1 MYSMVLMMALTT
13 GGEAPAFGHG
23 CCGGYTSCCGGTTVV
38 YSCCGGHS
46 CCGGGHKLFGGLFAG
61 HKHGCCGGYSCCG
74 GSGCCGGTV
83 IYSGCCGG
91 TPAPATPPPAMI
103 PEKPKEVKP
112 MGEEMKPEPKPEPKP
127 EEKKPEAK
135 PEPKE
140 GAFVPAPATILVS
153 LPADAKLTID
163 DNATVSTSANRR
175 FVTPTLQSGR
185 DFTYT
190 LKAEVVRDGKP
201 LATTKVITVRA
212 GETTQ
217 VEIEVPTAVAAK

>member
-23 CCGGYTSCCGGTTVV
+23 CCGGYTSCCGGSTVS
-38 YSCCGGHS
+38 YGCCGGHNS
-46 CCGGGHKLFGGLFAG
+46 CCGGGHKLFGGFCG
-61 HKHGCCGGYSCCG
+61 HKHSCCG
-74 GSGCCGGTV
+74 GNSCCGGTV
-83 IYSGCCGG
+83 VYTGCCGG
-91 TPAPATPPPAMI
+91 TPAAAPPPPPATI
-103 PEKPKEVKP
+103 PVAPKEVKP
-112 MGEEMKPEPKPEPKP
+112 MGDEKKEPGAEEKKP
-127 EEKKPEAK
+127 EEKKPEEKK

-140 GAFVPAPATILVS
+140 GAAVAAPATILVS

-175 FVTPTLQSGR
+175 FVTPTLQNGR
-185 DFTYT
+185 DFSYT

-201 LATTKVITVRA
+201 VSTVKVITVRA

-217 VEIEVPTAVAAK
+217 VDIEVPTAVAAK